1 MRRIPL
7 AWVSAL
13 FWGMSTNH
21 PAISTAEGLTGAF
34 AQACR
39 QARSEGEL
47 FERCRRVLTDR
58 LRSDM
63 VWFTISNPERG
74 VQVYGPDATG
84 VARVELARYSSGS
97 TEIVVATDPAIAEG
111 LRPAAFQ
118 LSFGMALVTELRTVL
133 LDRQLALDDA
143 VFQLRALRQVAR
155 LLSSAHSTDETE
167 HLVLDFM
174 AEVFFAW
181 WACLYR
187 PSGAAFVPKSIRSLD
202 RDRVPDSISREELE
216 GIVPLGTGIGDPSE
230 ANLARLLPTG
240 TELMIPFDAA
250 GERVGVL
257 LLGARL
263 NGLAYGRA
271 ERDLAATLAFAGA
284 IALKNAE
291 LVERLQSA
299 ATTDQL
305 TGLFNRRALE
315 ERLEAEISRSVRHQ
329 IRTTV
334 AMIDLDRFK
343 KVNDTLG
350 HAAGDRYL
358 VLVSQLLR
366 RHVRTLD
373 VVGRLGGDE
382 FLVILPMTNPAEA
395 NGFVQ
400 RVQQA
405 FIEMVA
411 ENPEFG
417 LGSLSIGIAEAPR
430 DGLTPVAVLAAAD
443 AALYSAKRRG
453 GGAVV
458 TAGSE

>member
-1 MRRIPL
+1 MGSEP
-7 AWVSAL
+7 
-13 FWGMSTNH
+13 T
-21 PAISTAEGLTGAF
+21 AISPVEGLTSAF

-47 FERCRRVLTDR
+47 LERCRKILTER
-58 LRSDM
+58 LNSEQ
-63 VWFTISNPERG
+63 VWFAIAAPDRPIHMVGPEVPG
-74 VQVYGPDATG
+74 EQV
-84 VARVELARYSSGS
+84 VLARYASGG
-97 TEIVVATDPAIAEG
+97 TEITISTDPAIANG
-111 LRPAAFQ
+111 LKPVAFQ
-118 LSFGMALVTELRTVL
+118 LGFGLALVLDLRNVL
-133 LDRQLALDDA
+133 LERQLALDDA

-155 LLSSAHSTDETE
+155 LLSSAHSTEESE

-187 PSGAAFVPKSIRSLD
+187 PSGAAFVPKSLRSLD
-202 RDRVPDSISREELE
+202 RDRVPESIGREELE
-216 GIVPLGTGIGDPSE
+216 AVLPLGQGIADPGE
-230 ANLARLLPTG
+230 VGLASLLPKG
-240 TELMIPFDAA
+240 TELLIPFDAG
-250 GERVGVL
+250 GERVGLL

-334 AMIDLDRFK
+334 AMVDLDRFK
-343 KVNDTLG
+343 VINDTLG

-382 FLVILPMTNPAEA
+382 FLVILPMTNPNEA
-395 NGFVQ
+395 KGFVE
-400 RVQQA
+400 RVLNA
-405 FIEMVA
+405 FADLVA
-411 ENPEFG
+411 EYPEFG
-417 LGSLSIGIAEAPR
+417 RGSLSIGIAEAPR
-430 DGLTPVAVLAAAD
+430 DGLTPAAVLAAAD
-443 AALYSAKRRG
+443 AALYAAKRRG
-453 GGAVV
+453 GAAVI
-458 TAGSE
+458 TAGDE

>member
-1 MRRIPL
+1 M
-7 AWVSAL
+7 A
-13 FWGMSTNH
+13 GQH
-21 PAISTAEGLTGAF
+21 PAISPSDGLSGAF

-58 LRSDM
+58 VHSDRI
-63 VWFTISNPERG
+63 WFTIKSLDRAP
-74 VQVYGPDATG
+74 QVYGPDSAEP
-84 VARVELARYSSGS
+84 RSELARYTSGV
-97 TEIVVATDPAIAEG
+97 TEILVETDPELLAG
-111 LRPAAFQ
+111 LKPVAFQ
-118 LSFGMALVTELRTVL
+118 LSFGMALVTELRSVL
-133 LDRQLALDDA
+133 LDRQLALDDS

-187 PSGAAFVPKSIRSLD
+187 PSGAAFVPKSLRSLD
-202 RDRVPDSISREELE
+202 RDRIPESISREELE
-216 GIVPLGTGIGDPSE
+216 SLVPLGTGIADPNE
-230 ANLARLLPTG
+230 AQLARLLPSG
-240 TELMIPFDAA
+240 TELMIPFDAG

-263 NGLAYGRA
+263 NGLAYARA

-329 IRTTV
+329 IRTTI
-334 AMIDLDRFK
+334 ALIDLDRFK
-343 KVNDTLG
+343 SINDTLG
-350 HAAGDRYL
+350 HAAGDRFL

-382 FLVILPMTNPAEA
+382 FLVVLPMTSPGEA
-395 NGFVQ
+395 QTFVD
-400 RVQQA
+400 RVHAA
-405 FIEMVA
+405 FADLLIES
-411 ENPEFG
+411 PEFG
-417 LGSLSIGIAEAPR
+417 MGSLSIGIAEAPK
-430 DGLTPVAVLAAAD
+430 DGLTPAAVVAAAD
-443 AALYSAKRRG
+443 AALYRAKRLG

-458 TAGSE
+458 TAGAG